1 MPHNSSSEFKLEKYS
16 DEELIARFNRDVGNP
31 GWVSARGRWGEEFRV
46 EVHRR
51 GWIYPEEWLAGGV
64 SYGRRVVLVGNTVE
78 FEKPTDAQ

>member
-1 MPHNSSSEFKLEKYS
+1 MSEFKLEKYT

-31 GWVSARGRWGEEFRV
+31 GWGASRSRWGSEFSD
-46 EVHRR
+46 EVQRR

-78 FEKPTDAQ
+78 FEKPEGAE